1 MNPML
6 KRVLGEERGTKG
18 VIPDDAEEHD
28 MTQEVVG
35 KPLAPLTRV
44 VQEPSK
50 PTGEKEKYLTPY
62 SALTAPDCTPDSQQ
76 PIDPS
81 KVPGSGSPQKF
92 TVADLENAPELPQ
105 NGMGQ
110 SDPAM
115 RAMDVLLGHRRTGA
129 PARNGQEMAAAGAV
143 STEEAE
149 AMVQKMDVATQ
160 LMFTPASYVDF
171 VNLCFVIGQGA
182 GRELGQLLDELADS
196 ENIPV
201 PEPSS
206 DYSQILQRVVAN
218 RDKGTMEP
226 VS

>member
-1 MNPML
+1 ML

-149 AMVQKMDVATQ
+149 AMVQNMTVLTEDAPQ
-160 LMFTPASYVDF
+160 A
-171 VNLCFVIGQGA
+171 QGHA
-182 GRELGQLLDELADS
+182 AMALLSAKDGGTM
-196 ENIPV
+196 
-201 PEPSS
+201 PEPTSNFNPTNA
-206 DYSQILQRVVAN
+206 YEALR
-218 RDKGTMEP
+218 RFM
-226 VS
+226 